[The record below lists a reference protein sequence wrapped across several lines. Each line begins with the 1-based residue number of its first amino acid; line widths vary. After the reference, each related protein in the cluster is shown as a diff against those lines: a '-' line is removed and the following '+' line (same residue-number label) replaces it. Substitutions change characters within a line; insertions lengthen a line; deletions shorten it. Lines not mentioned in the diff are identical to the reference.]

1 MSYYGWRWP
10 AYVSVAER
18 KRKAAKKVQQLN
30 KKRKKVEP
38 VVIEGRTIAK
48 TYWGKSWCKNLES
61 YSDFAN
67 RIPRGR
73 SYVRN
78 GAVID
83 LKVST
88 GFVEALVCGND
99 VYKVT
104 IDIATL
110 AKKRWKVIVKAC
122 SGKID
127 SVIELLKGKFSK
139 SVMEMIA
146 SRETGLFPHPG
157 EIKISCTCPDY
168 AEVCKHVAA
177 VFYAIGARFDVN
189 PELLFILRQ
198 VDHNELVVSGS
209 ALETLIERDVG
220 REEKALASDD
230 LSSIFGLDIVM
241 DAPANKKQVAA
252 GRKKVRTSVK
262 KPAKPRKSKKDEIT
276 KRIKKNNRKTERGKK
291 SIKQGPKKI
300 GKVKKKSVKKRK

>member
-18 KRKAAKKVQQLN
+18 KRKAAKKVKQLN
-30 KKRKKVEP
+30 KKGKKVEP
-38 VVIEGRTIAK
+38 VVIEGQTIAK

-61 YSDFAN
+61 YSDYAN

-88 GFVEALVCGND
+88 GFVEALVCGTD
-99 VYKVT
+99 VYEVT

-110 AKKRWKVIVKAC
+110 TKKRWKAMVKAC

-139 SVMEMIA
+139 NVMEVIA
-146 SRETGLFPHPG
+146 SKETGLFPHPS
-157 EIKISCTCPDY
+157 EIKINCSCPDY
-168 AEVCKHVAA
+168 AAVCKHVAA
-177 VFYAIGARFDVN
+177 VFYAIGARFDTN
-189 PELLFILRQ
+189 PELLFVLRQ
-198 VDHNELVVSGS
+198 VDHNELVVTGS
-209 ALETLIERDVG
+209 ALETLIERDIK

-230 LSSIFGLDIVM
+230 LSSIFGLDIAV
-241 DAPANKKQVAA
+241 DTPANKKRVTA
-252 GRKKVRTSVK
+252 GRKKVKSMK
-262 KPAKPRKSKKDEIT
+262 KTTKPRKKNKITEGTKKT
-276 KRIKKNNRKTERGKK
+276 SRKTGKNKKHIKK
-291 SIKQGPKKI
+291 SPKK
-300 GKVKKKSVKKRK
+300 VNKKKIK